1 MELDNRPTSSLL
13 HARLPEVAG
22 NLPFHRLGAAPTPVR
37 PLPGLTIGAAPVWL
51 KDESGY
57 GDGGW
62 GGNKVRKLEWLL
74 PEAIRTG
81 RRTLLTVGGIGTNW
95 GLAVVLYGR
104 DLGLRTVL
112 ALIDQPVDEHVR
124 AQLAR
129 LRASG
134 AEIHRTHTKL
144 RTILTAPLLYAKHWR
159 PGAAPYYLP
168 AGGSAPL
175 GVLGYV
181 EAGLEIAAQV
191 RAGDLPEPSHV
202 VTAIGSGGTAAGL
215 ILGLRLAGL
224 RTRVFGVV
232 VNDTLRLDAP
242 ALLGLV
248 DRTTALL
255 RERGARFDAPAIAA
269 DHLELTRDWLGPG
282 YGHPI
287 PAAAAAAATA
297 HDDEGLDLEP
307 VYTAKALA
315 ALLARNADG
324 GFGAGPVLFLNTN
337 GPR

>member
-1 MELDNRPTSSLL
+1 MELDDRPALPLL
-13 HARLPEVAG
+13 HARLPEVADD
-22 NLPFHRLGAAPTPVR
+22 LPFRRLGTAPTPVR
-37 PLPGLTIGAAPVWL
+37 PLHELPTGVAPVWL
-51 KDESGY
+51 KDESRY

-74 PEAIRTG
+74 PEAVRTG
-81 RRTLLTVGGIGTNW
+81 RRTLLTVGGVGTNW
-95 GLAVVLYGR
+95 GLAAALYGR
-104 DLGLRTVL
+104 ELGLHTVL
-112 ALIDQPVDEHVR
+112 ALIDQPIDEHVR

-129 LRASG
+129 LEASG
-134 AEIHRTHTKL
+134 AEIHRTRTKS
-144 RTILTAPLLYAKHWR
+144 RTVLTAPLLYAKHWR
-159 PGAAPYYLP
+159 PGAAPFYLP

-191 RAGDLPEPSHV
+191 RAGVLPEPSHV

-215 ILGLRLAGL
+215 VLGLRLAGL

-242 ALLGLV
+242 TLLRLA
-248 DRTTALL
+248 DRTIALL
-255 RERGARFDAPAIAA
+255 RKRGAVFEAPALTT
-269 DHLELTRDWLGPG
+269 DDLEITRNWLGPG

-287 PAAAAAAATA
+287 PAATEAADLAG
-297 HDDEGLDLEP
+297 DSEGLALEP

-315 ALLARNADG
+315 ALLSHNAQG
-324 GFGAGPVLFLNTN
+324 SFGTGPVLFLNTN

>member
-1 MELDNRPTSSLL
+1 MDTRATPLL
-13 HARLPEVAG
+13 HERFPEVADD
-22 NLPFHRLGAAPTPVR
+22 LPFQRLGTAPTPVR
-37 PLPGLTIGAAPVWL
+37 PLHGLSTGVAPVWL

-74 PEAIRTG
+74 PEAVRDG

-95 GLAVVLYGR
+95 GLAAALYGR
-104 DLGLRTVL
+104 GLGLRTVL
-112 ALIDQPVDEHVR
+112 ALIDQPIDEHVR
-124 AQLAR
+124 TQLAR

-134 AEIHRTHTKL
+134 AEIHRTRTKL
-144 RTILTAPLLYAKHWR
+144 RTVLAAPLLYAKHWR

-181 EAGLEIAAQV
+181 EAGLEIGAQV
-191 RAGDLPEPSHV
+191 RAGVLPEPSHV

-215 ILGLRLAGL
+215 ALGLRLAGL

-242 ALLGLV
+242 TLLRLA
-248 DRTTALL
+248 DRTVALL
-255 RERGARFDAPAIAA
+255 RERGAVFDPPRLTA
-269 DHLELTRDWLGPG
+269 DDLEITRDWLGPG

-287 PAAAAAAATA
+287 PAASEAAAIARGR
-297 HDDEGLDLEP
+297 EGLVLEP

-315 ALLARNADG
+315 ALHFRNAEG

>member
-1 MELDNRPTSSLL
+1 MELDDRPNSSLL
-13 HARLPEVAG
+13 HARLPEVADT
-22 NLPFHRLGAAPTPVR
+22 LPFQRLGAAPTPVR
-37 PLPGLTIGAAPVWL
+37 PLDGLATGAAPVWL
-51 KDESGY
+51 KDESAY

-74 PEAIRTG
+74 PEALRTG
-81 RRTLLTVGGIGTNW
+81 RRTLLTVGGVGTNW
-95 GLAVVLYGR
+95 GLAAALYGR
-104 DLGLRTVL
+104 DLGLHTVL
-112 ALIDQPVDEHVR
+112 ALIDQPADEHVR
-124 AQLAR
+124 AQLVR
-129 LRASG
+129 LAASG
-134 AEIHRTHTKL
+134 AEIHRTHTKA
-144 RTILTAPLLYAKHWR
+144 RTVLTAPLLYAKHWR
-159 PGAAPYYLP
+159 PGATPYYLP

-215 ILGLRLAGL
+215 VLGLRLAGL
-224 RTRVFGVV
+224 RTKVFGVV

-242 ALLGLV
+242 TLLRLA
-248 DRTTALL
+248 DRTIALL
-255 RERGARFDAPAIAA
+255 RKRGAVFDPPVLTA
-269 DHLELTRDWLGPG
+269 DDLEISTDWLGPG

-287 PAAAAAAATA
+287 PAATEAAAIA
-297 HDDEGLDLEP
+297 HEREGLVLEP

-315 ALLARNADG
+315 ALHSRNAEG